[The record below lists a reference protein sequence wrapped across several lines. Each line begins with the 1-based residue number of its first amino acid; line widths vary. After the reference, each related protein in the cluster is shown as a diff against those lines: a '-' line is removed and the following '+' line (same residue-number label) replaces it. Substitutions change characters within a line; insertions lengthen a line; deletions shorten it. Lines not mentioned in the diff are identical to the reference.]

1 MNMHVRQSLSLSLSV
16 QRQRHVAVYA
26 YRVRERHTDEKIDRW
41 KHADMVLCLYATL
54 NPKLYTLTLNPK
66 P

>member
-1 MNMHVRQSLSLSLSV
+1 MYANLSLSLSLSLSL
-16 QRQRHVAVYA
+16 

-41 KHADMVLCLYATL
+41 KHADMVLRLYATL

-66 P
+66 S